1 VRWPR
6 AQQDR
11 LTIRSE
17 REGHA
22 HVLQPVGELDMETAG
37 RFEAELK
44 RVEATDV
51 PEIRVDLS
59 GVDFIDSDG
68 LKLFLKANV
77 RCGDQA
83 GRLLLVHSSEAVHR
97 AFQTTGLE
105 SRLPFADRWPSITD
119 PSASR

>member
-6 AQQDR
+6 AHQER
-11 LTIRSE
+11 LTIHSE
-17 REGHA
+17 REGRA
-22 HVLQPVGELDMETAG
+22 HVLQPIGELDMDTVG
-37 RFEAELK
+37 RFEEELK

-83 GRLLLVHSSEAVHR
+83 GRLLLVHSSDAVHR

-105 SRLPFADRWPSITD
+105 SRLPFADRWPSMTE
-119 PSASR
+119 PSASG